1 MKRNRLI
8 ILGLLSSV
16 LFFIFSMNIFSNTS
30 VTSAALAAQPQ
41 TPNSIP
47 SNSGLTESLDTP
59 SYYLID
65 VKNQNILLSQNDTV
79 HRPPASTVKLL
90 TGLVAMQTLNEDD
103 TVTVGNEVLIQD
115 TTLGLKPGDTIK
127 VKDLLTAIYLESAND
142 AAIALAVKAKE
153 SLPAFIESMNNY
165 AIELGCKDSHFQTP
179 NGLPASDQYTTAQDL
194 AKIAIKFTQNKTLMD
209 YVRQKEGKV
218 EWTTSNGLKRSIK
231 VYNTNEFLGIYPGV
245 QGLKTGTTTE
255 AGQCLVTYVSRSD
268 GDLILVLLGS
278 RNRYKETKGLL
289 DQGIA
294 ALRTRAALQSI
305 SKNSESLV
313 QSPGFIQP

>member
-1 MKRNRLI
+1 MKRFSLI
-8 ILGLLSSV
+8 ILSLILG
-16 LFFIFSMNIFSNTS
+16 FIFSINIISNTS
-30 VTSAALAAQPQ
+30 LSSAAFAAQPTTQ
-41 TPNSIP
+41 KSTPANS
-47 SNSGLTESLDTP
+47 SLTEGIDTP

-65 VKNQNILLSQNDTV
+65 VQNQNILLSQNDTV

-90 TGLVAMQTLNEDD
+90 TGLVAMESLNEDD

-127 VKDLLTAIYLESAND
+127 VKDLLTAIYLASAND
-142 AAIALAVKAKE
+142 AAVALAVKAKE

-165 AIELGCKDSHFQTP
+165 ALELGCKDSHFQTP
-179 NGLPASDQYTTAQDL
+179 NGLPASDQYTTAHDL

-231 VYNTNEFLGIYPGV
+231 IYNTNEFLGVYPGV

-255 AGQCLVTYVSRSD
+255 AGQCLVTYVSRAD

-278 RNRYKETKGLL
+278 RNRYKDTKDLL

-294 ALRTRAALQSI
+294 ALRTRAALRSI
-305 SKNSESLV
+305 SKSPESLI
-313 QSPGFIQP
+313 QSPGFVQP